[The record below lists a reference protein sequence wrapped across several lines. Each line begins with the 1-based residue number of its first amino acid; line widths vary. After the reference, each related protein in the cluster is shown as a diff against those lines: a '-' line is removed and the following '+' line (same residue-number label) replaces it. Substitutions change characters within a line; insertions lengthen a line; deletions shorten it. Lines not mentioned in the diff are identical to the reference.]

1 MKTFHHSLIILLF
14 MTPVFCA
21 AQVPLQKS
29 PSVVAL
35 EFYTL
40 IVREDPSGV
49 PDVREMQLLR
59 PYLSRSLLSLFSRVR
74 KEEVEAVKRTPDQE
88 KPPLLEG
95 CLFSCLYEGPNQFRI
110 GRQRVSGRFAYLTI
124 EQRAGPDKWADTLIL
139 VKEKDRWRV
148 WDVRLGCDRPHA
160 GQPTLRMMLGGP

>member
-1 MKTFHHSLIILLF
+1 MKTFDRSLIILLLT
-14 MTPVFCA
+14 TPMICA
-21 AQVPLQKS
+21 AQVTPQKS
-29 PSVVAL
+29 PSVVAS

-40 IVREDPSGV
+40 IVKEDTSGL

-59 PYLSRSLLSLFSRVR
+59 PYLSRSLFLFGRVR
-74 KEEVEAVKRTPDQE
+74 NEEVEAVKRTPPQE

-124 EQRAGPDKWADTLIL
+124 EQSAGPDKWADTLIL
-139 VKEKDRWRV
+139 VKEKERWRV

-160 GQPTLRMMLGGP
+160 GQPTLRMMLGDT